1 MIDNWLEIIVKRLA
15 PPLTVTPQNT
25 WTNSGR
31 FEPYRHTT
39 SFFCRSIFFKPAAAE
54 IISDSSWAKLVSS
67 PVIPFIYQKKNYY
80 VANHIVF
87 VFWNAESTILL

>member
-1 MIDNWLEIIVKRLA
+1 LA
-15 PPLTVTPQNT
+15 VTPQNT

-67 PVIPFIYQKKNYY
+67 PVIPFIYQKKKLLMEKN
-80 VANHIVF
+80 V
-87 VFWNAESTILL
+87 STTELIAKISLS